1 MSEDLTDEPGDEEL
15 QAALAAQMVQMHP
28 VQVLAQ
34 SASMLVNIA
43 LARMGALP
51 GAEEL
56 RDLATARVA
65 IDSLAGLEQLL
76 APHVS
81 AEELAAFRGDIAQLR
96 MAFVESSRGE
106 AEPPESPA
114 PPSPEKPKIWTP
126 GGP

>member
-34 SASMLVNIA
+34 SASMLMDIA

-76 APHVS
+76 APHIP
-81 AEELAAFRGDIAQLR
+81 AEEVAAFRGDIAQLR

-106 AEPPESPA
+106 AVPPEPSA
-114 PPSPEKPKIWTP
+114 PPAPEKPKIWTP

>member
-1 MSEDLTDEPGDEEL
+1 MSEAPTDEPGDEEL

-34 SASMLVNIA
+34 SASMLMDIA

-76 APHVS
+76 APHIP
-81 AEELAAFRGDIAQLR
+81 AEEVAAFRGDIAQLR

-106 AEPPESPA
+106 AVPPEPPA
-114 PPSPEKPKIWTP
+114 PPAPEKPKIWTP

>member
-1 MSEDLTDEPGDEEL
+1 MSEAPTDEPGDEEL

-76 APHVS
+76 APHIP
-81 AEELAAFRGDIAQLR
+81 AEEVAAFRGDIAQLR

-106 AEPPESPA
+106 AVPPEPPA
-114 PPSPEKPKIWTP
+114 PPAPEKPKIWTP

>member
-1 MSEDLTDEPGDEEL
+1 
-15 QAALAAQMVQMHP
+15 
-28 VQVLAQ
+28 
-34 SASMLVNIA
+34 
-43 LARMGALP
+43 MGALP

-76 APHVS
+76 APHIP
-81 AEELAAFRGDIAQLR
+81 AEEVAAFRGDIAQLR

-106 AEPPESPA
+106 AVPPEPPA
-114 PPSPEKPKIWTP
+114 PPAPEKPKIWTP